1 MKATEIKE
9 YTEGCLQHSSP
20 VTQVGIFLVN
30 TKVIKACCAAK
41 QNTKG
46 LPLPAPFMF

>member
-1 MKATEIKE
+1 MKATEDKGVHR
-9 YTEGCLQHSSP
+9 GCLQHSSS